1 MTEDLA
7 KHLRLETRLRAV
19 LKDLV
24 HHGDIT
30 PAGKIIIERILDG
43 AT

>member
-1 MTEDLA
+1 MTENCDA
-7 KHLRLETRLRAV
+7 RLRAV
-19 LKDLV
+19 LVELL